1 MLFHYRNREAKY
13 STDERVKGLLYLV
26 SMKLFVSVALCA
38 FFTFATFAAEG
49 TKGPSKYSGEFAKH
63 WKTARELTLA
73 VADAMPAENYDFKP
87 NPEEMSFGEQIAH
100 IAQANGSYCSRMSN
114 GKSPITK
121 PDGYAKPTVMKLLGD
136 SFDYCSEIIT
146 SLSDDQLGEL
156 RGPEGKQVSVREL
169 TLGAL
174 MHMAH
179 HRGQTEVYL
188 RLKNIKPP
196 TYKF

>member
-1 MLFHYRNREAKY
+1 MLFHYRNRDAKY
-13 STDERVKGLLYLV
+13 ATDGLAGGLLYLD
-26 SMKLFVSVALCA
+26 SMKLLVSIALCA
-38 FFTFATFAAEG
+38 IFSFATFAAEG
-49 TKGPSKYSGEFAKH
+49 TKGPSKYSAEFVKH

-87 NPEEMSFGEQIAH
+87 NPEEMSFGEQVAH
-100 IAQANGSYCSRMSN
+100 IAQANGSYCSRMTN
-114 GKSPITK
+114 GKSPIAK
-121 PDGYAKPTVMKLLGD
+121 PDGYGKATVMKLLGE

-146 SLSDDQLGEL
+146 PLSDDQLGEL
-156 RGPEGKQVSVREL
+156 RGPEGRQVSVREL
-169 TLGAL
+169 TLGAQ

-179 HRGQTEVYL
+179 HRGQIEVYL

>member
-1 MLFHYRNREAKY
+1 
-13 STDERVKGLLYLV
+13 
-26 SMKLFVSVALCA
+26 MKLFLSIALCS
-38 FFTFATFAAEG
+38 FFSFATFAAEG
-49 TKGPSKYSGEFAKH
+49 TKGPSKYSAEFVKH
-63 WKTARELTLA
+63 WKTARELTVA

-100 IAQANGSYCSRMSN
+100 IAQANESYCSRMSG
-114 GKSPITK
+114 GKSPFVK
-121 PDGYAKPTVMKLLGD
+121 PEKFDKHTVMKLVGE

-146 SLSDDQLGEL
+146 PLSDDQLNEL
-156 RGPEGKQVSVREL
+156 RGPEGRPQVTVREL
-169 TLGAL
+169 TEGV
-174 MHMAH
+174 MVHMAH

>member
-1 MLFHYRNREAKY
+1 
-13 STDERVKGLLYLV
+13 
-26 SMKLFVSVALCA
+26 MKLFVAIALCA
-38 FFTFATFAAEG
+38 FFSFATFAAEG
-49 TKGPSKYSGEFAKH
+49 TKGPSKYSAEFVKH

-100 IAQANGSYCSRMSN
+100 IAQANDSYCSRMGN
-114 GKSPITK
+114 GKSPFVK
-121 PDGYAKPTVMKLLGD
+121 PDGYAKATVMKLVGE
-136 SFDYCSEIIT
+136 SFDYCSEVIT
-146 SLSDDQLGEL
+146 PLSDEQLNEL
-156 RGPEGKQVSVREL
+156 RGPEARQTSLREL
-169 TLGAL
+169 TEGV
-174 MHMAH
+174 MVHMAH

>member
-1 MLFHYRNREAKY
+1 
-13 STDERVKGLLYLV
+13 
-26 SMKLFVSVALCA
+26 MKLFVSVAICG
-38 FFTFATFAAEG
+38 FFSLAVFAADQ
-49 TKGPSKYSGEFAKH
+49 TKAPSKYSAEFVKH

-100 IAQANGSYCSRMSN
+100 IAQANYSYCARMSN
-114 GKSPITK
+114 GKSPF
-121 PDGYAKPTVMKLLGD
+121 AKPEKFDKETVMKLAGE

-146 SLSDDQLGEL
+146 PLSDDQLNEL
-156 RGPEGKQVSVREL
+156 RGPEGRPQFTVREL
-169 TLGAL
+169 TAGAL

>member
-1 MLFHYRNREAKY
+1 
-13 STDERVKGLLYLV
+13 
-26 SMKLFVSVALCA
+26 MKLFLSIAICG
-38 FFTFATFAAEG
+38 FFSLAVFAAEG
-49 TKGPSKYSGEFAKH
+49 TKGPSKYSAEFVKH

-73 VADAMPAENYDFKP
+73 VADAMPTENYDFKP

-100 IAQANGSYCSRMSN
+100 IAQANDSYCARMSN
-114 GKSPITK
+114 GKSPF
-121 PDGYAKPTVMKLLGD
+121 AKPEKFDKASVMKLAGE

-146 SLSDDQLGEL
+146 PLSDDQLNEL
-156 RGPEGKQVSVREL
+156 RGPEGRPQSTVREL
-169 TLGAL
+169 TEGVL

-179 HRGQTEVYL
+179 HRGQVEVYL